1 MLRKLVLGL
10 LSLLSPLVAAAA
22 SQTPAVFSSNSH
34 DLLNSISSDGHPNNP
49 RYGRG
54 NPLRLGK
61 HHVHTGPRSRFLAQ
75 TPTGNGSSIPAG
87 GAVWPTAIYWALVQV
102 GTPPQDFPVCID
114 SGSGDLDISGKG
126 CDGCPTQAP
135 NNQYDPASSST
146 SHKQLFP
153 FSNSYQ
159 TCDLTNPTAV
169 CTISG
174 NTYKDQV
181 SLAGFGPTTVKLG
194 SINKQTSNFD
204 QFKEIGGV
212 MGFTGGGSEDVF
224 GSLVNAGLCDNV
236 WGMCMHEGSKSNGT
250 LTIGGVDPRLSVDGD
265 VSFVPDVGFG
275 FHSVQV
281 ASLNLGGGDN
291 STAVSIKVNAAAIL
305 DTGTN
310 ILLLPTKVMSA
321 LEQNMC
327 ADSALAKC
335 SDVWANGGANCQ
347 DLTEAQVDA
356 YPNLTMSLGGGG
368 TSLEMSSRDYLL
380 QGSPLATSA
389 GQYCLGIRDG
399 GSAGG
404 SGFIIGDT
412 TMRNYYLVFDLAEKK
427 IGWGKVNKEACGS
440 V

>member
-1 MLRKLVLGL
+1 M
-10 LSLLSPLVAAAA
+10 
-22 SQTPAVFSSNSH
+22 
-34 DLLNSISSDGHPNNP
+34 
-49 RYGRG
+49 
-54 NPLRLGK
+54 
-61 HHVHTGPRSRFLAQ
+61 
-75 TPTGNGSSIPAG
+75 
-87 GAVWPTAIYWALVQV
+87 
-102 GTPPQDFPVCID
+102 
-114 SGSGDLDISGKG
+114 
-126 CDGCPTQAP
+126 
-135 NNQYDPASSST
+135 
-146 SHKQLFP
+146 
-153 FSNSYQ
+153 
-159 TCDLTNPTAV
+159 
-169 CTISG
+169 
-174 NTYKDQV
+174 
-181 SLAGFGPTTVKLG
+181 
-194 SINKQTSNFD
+194 
-204 QFKEIGGV
+204 
-212 MGFTGGGSEDVF
+212 F